1 MAQTLNVFLNHC
13 MLLLA
18 SVFNVISM
26 MLHDISALLLLLKQ
40 KCFTSRQTE
49 VTNLLVTREHEVVC
63 GLHVDF
69 KFLYIRCAVSYGIS
83 KW

>member
-1 MAQTLNVFLNHC
+1 
-13 MLLLA
+13 MLD
-18 SVFNVISM
+18 
-26 MLHDISALLLLLKQ
+26 DISALLLLLKQ

-49 VTNLLVTREHEVVC
+49 VTNLFVTREHEVVC